1 MIKLYTTVL
10 IIICCLLTSSTSYG
24 GYIVPKQL
32 QISANGLSVPEN
44 NWHNVAPSAISSFNI
59 QDTTSTHPK
68 ETTPKR
74 AKEENWEAVTSIVVG
89 TAGWI
94 LSLITGVFW
103 IYFFFSIPAI
113 VLGIKG
119 LKRYKKRKYLAA
131 LGLIIGLSLGL
142 ILIFIGLQ
150 IFPELV
156 LLF

>member
-1 MIKLYTTVL
+1 VL
-10 IIICCLLTSSTSYG
+10 E
-24 GYIVPKQL
+24 K
-32 QISANGLSVPEN
+32 
-44 NWHNVAPSAISSFNI
+44 NWLNVAPLAALNFNI
-59 QDTTSTHPK
+59 QDTTTTHPK

-94 LSLITGVFW
+94 LSLFTGVFW

-113 VLGIKG
+113 VLGVKG

-156 LLF
+156 ILF